1 MIQAM
6 RSAHPY
12 EEPAYDL
19 FAIDEPVEMFGL
31 GRVGELP
38 QEISI
43 EAFVEQVKEAFQL
56 DGLRIVQPKNAKSSV
71 KRIAICGGSGEKFYP
86 QAIAQRADVYI
97 TGDIYYHTAHDMQSA
112 GLIAID
118 PGHYIESLC
127 KQRFIEKFESWKQ
140 EENWDINFFVSET
153 NTNPFQFN

>member
-1 MIQAM
+1 M

-43 EAFVEQVKEAFQL
+43 EAFVEQVK
-56 DGLRIVQPKNAKSSV
+56 
-71 KRIAICGGSGEKFYP
+71 KRS
-86 QAIAQRADVYI
+86 
-97 TGDIYYHTAHDMQSA
+97 
-112 GLIAID
+112 
-118 PGHYIESLC
+118 
-127 KQRFIEKFESWKQ
+127 
-140 EENWDINFFVSET
+140 N
-153 NTNPFQFN
+153 

>member
-1 MIQAM
+1 M
-6 RSAHPY
+6 
-12 EEPAYDL
+12 
-19 FAIDEPVEMFGL
+19 
-31 GRVGELP
+31 
-38 QEISI
+38 
-43 EAFVEQVKEAFQL
+43 EAVKNFIRKQSPKEQMSYHE
-56 DGLRIVQPKNAKSSV
+56 
-71 KRIAICGGSGEKFYP
+71 
-86 QAIAQRADVYI
+86 
-97 TGDIYYHTAHDMQSA
+97 DIYYHTAHDMQSA

>member
-1 MIQAM
+1 MKI
-6 RSAHPY
+6 
-12 EEPAYDL
+12 
-19 FAIDEPVEMFGL
+19 
-31 GRVGELP
+31 
-38 QEISI
+38 
-43 EAFVEQVKEAFQL
+43 
-56 DGLRIVQPKNAKSSV
+56 
-71 KRIAICGGSGEKFYP
+71 YP

-140 EENWDINFFVSET
+140 EENWDINFSFLKQIQTHFNLIKGEYYVRKSLPRFYDMSNR
-153 NTNPFQFN
+153 NTLRCNKQNDSIDSDTVAFAQELKRIRRVRLS

>member
-1 MIQAM
+1 MPETIEKQVIQAM

-56 DGLRIVQPKNAKSSV
+56 DGLRIVQPKCKILCEAHCDLRW
-71 KRIAICGGSGEKFYP
+71 KR
-86 QAIAQRADVYI
+86 
-97 TGDIYYHTAHDMQSA
+97 
-112 GLIAID
+112 
-118 PGHYIESLC
+118 
-127 KQRFIEKFESWKQ
+127 
-140 EENWDINFFVSET
+140 
-153 NTNPFQFN
+153 